1 MSIAVCPGSFDPITV
16 GHVDMIHRAAAMFDE
31 VVVVIAN
38 NPAKNYMFSEEKRRE
53 MAEVALMGIE
63 GVRVELLG
71 NILLASFCKDIGADV
86 IIKGLRGTSDLE
98 AEQSMAL
105 MNRIQGGIDTL
116 FMMSNPELVHV
127 SSSLIKEVATYGG
140 SIRGMVPV
148 NVEAAVKG
156 ELSNNRLG
164 F

>member
-1 MSIAVCPGSFDPITV
+1 MSIAVCPGSFDPITA
-16 GHVDMIHRAAAMFDE
+16 GHVDMVRRAAAMFDE

-38 NPAKNYMFSEEKRRE
+38 NPAKNYMFSEEKRHE

-63 GVRVELLG
+63 KVRVELLG
-71 NILLASFCKDIGADV
+71 NILLASFCQDIGANV
-86 IIKGLRGTSDLE
+86 IVKGLRGVSDLE
-98 AEQSMAL
+98 DEQAMAT
-105 MNRIQGGIDTL
+105 MNRQIGDVDTV
-116 FMMSNPELVHV
+116 FITACPEMSHL
-127 SSSLIKEVATYGG
+127 SSSLVKEVANYGG

>member
-1 MSIAVCPGSFDPITV
+1 MSIAVCPGSFDPITN
-16 GHVDMIHRAAAMFDE
+16 GHVEMVRRAAAIFDE
-31 VVVVIAN
+31 VVVVIAD
-38 NPAKNYMFSEEKRRE
+38 NPTKDYMFSEEKRRE

-71 NILLASFCKDIGADV
+71 TILLASFCQDIGANV
-86 IIKGLRGTSDLE
+86 ILKGLRGTSDLDS
-98 AEQSMAL
+98 EQSMAL
-105 MNRIQGGIDTL
+105 MNYKLSGIDTL
-116 FMMSNPELVHV
+116 FIAANPELVHV
-127 SSSLIKEVATYGG
+127 SSSLVKEVANYGG

-156 ELSNNRLG
+156 VLSNKILG

>member
-1 MSIAVCPGSFDPITV
+1 MSIAVCPGSFDPITN
-16 GHVDMIHRAAAMFDE
+16 GHVEMVRRAAAIFDE

-38 NPAKNYMFSEEKRRE
+38 NPTKDYMFSEEKRRE

-71 NILLASFCKDIGADV
+71 TILLASFCQDIGANV
-86 IIKGLRGTSDLE
+86 ILKGLRGTSDLDS
-98 AEQSMAL
+98 EQSMAL
-105 MNRIQGGIDTL
+105 MNYKLSGIDTL
-116 FMMSNPELVHV
+116 FIAANPELVHV
-127 SSSLIKEVATYGG
+127 SSSLVKEVANYGG

-156 ELSNNRLG
+156 VLSNKILG

>member
-1 MSIAVCPGSFDPITV
+1 MSIAVCPGSFDPITA
-16 GHVDMIHRAAAMFDE
+16 GHVDMVRRAAAMFDE

-38 NPAKNYMFSEEKRRE
+38 NPVKKYMFAEEKRRE

-71 NILLASFCKDIGADV
+71 NILLASFCQDIGAKV
-86 IIKGLRGTSDLE
+86 IVKGLRGVSDLE
-98 AEQSMAL
+98 DEQAMAT
-105 MNRIQGGIDTL
+105 MNRQIGDVDTV
-116 FMMSNPELVHV
+116 FITARSELSHL
-127 SSSLIKEVATYGG
+127 SSSLVKEIATYGG

>member
-1 MSIAVCPGSFDPITV
+1 MSIAVCPGSFDPITN
-16 GHVDMIHRAAAMFDE
+16 GHVEMVRRAAAIFDE

-38 NPAKNYMFSEEKRRE
+38 NPTKDYMFSEEKRRE

-71 NILLASFCKDIGADV
+71 TILLASFCQNIGASV
-86 IIKGLRGTSDLE
+86 ILKGLRGTSDLDS
-98 AEQSMAL
+98 EQSMAV
-105 MNRIQGGIDTL
+105 MNYKLSGIDTL
-116 FMMSNPELVHV
+116 FITSNPELVHV
-127 SSSLIKEVATYGG
+127 SSSLVKEVANYGG

-148 NVEAAVKG
+148 NVEAVLKG
-156 ELSNNRLG
+156 VLSNKILG

>member
-1 MSIAVCPGSFDPITV
+1 MSIAVCPGSFDPITI
-16 GHVDMIHRAAAMFDE
+16 GHVDMVRRVAAIFDE

-53 MAEVALMGIE
+53 MAEVALMGID
-63 GVRVELLG
+63 GVRVEVLG
-71 NILLASFCKDIGADV
+71 GILLASFCHDIRADV
-86 IIKGLRGTSDLE
+86 IVKGLRGTSDFE

-105 MNRIQGGIDTL
+105 MNSALGDIDT
-116 FMMSNPELVHV
+116 FFIAANPSLVHV
-127 SSSLIKEVATYGG
+127 SSTLVKEVASYGG

-148 NVEAAVKG
+148 NVEAALKG
-156 ELSNNRLG
+156 ALSNNRLG

>member
-1 MSIAVCPGSFDPITV
+1 MSIAVFPGSFDPITN
-16 GHVDMIHRAAAMFDE
+16 GHVDMVRRAADIFDE

-53 MAEVALMGIE
+53 LAEVALMGIE
-63 GVRVELLG
+63 GVRVEFLG
-71 NILLASFCKDIGADV
+71 EILLASFCQDIGASV
-86 IIKGLRGTSDLE
+86 IVKGLRGTSDFD

-105 MNRIQGGIDTL
+105 MNRKLCGVETV
-116 FMMSNPELVHV
+116 FVMSNSEFLHI
-127 SSSLIKEVATYGG
+127 SSSLVKEVANYGG

-148 NVEAAVKG
+148 NVEAAVKV

>member
-1 MSIAVCPGSFDPITV
+1 MSIAVCPGSFDPITN
-16 GHVDMIHRAAAMFDE
+16 GHVEMVRRARAMFDE
-31 VVVVIAN
+31 VVVVVAN
-38 NPAKNYMFSEEKRRE
+38 NPAKQYMFTEAERCE

-63 GVRVELLG
+63 GVRVEPLG
-71 NILLASFCKDIGADV
+71 EILLASFCQDIKADV

-98 AEQSMAL
+98 SEQSMAL
-105 MNRIQGGIDTL
+105 MNNKLSGIDTL
-116 FMMSNPELVHV
+116 FMLANPEMIHV
-127 SSSLIKEVATYGG
+127 SSSLVKEVATYGG

-156 ELSNNRLG
+156 KLSNNRLG

>member
-1 MSIAVCPGSFDPITV
+1 MSIAVCPGSFDPITN
-16 GHVDMIHRAAAMFDE
+16 GHVDMISRVANIFDE

-38 NPAKNYMFSEEKRRE
+38 NPAKNYMFSEEKRHE

-63 GVRVELLG
+63 GVRVERLG
-71 NILLASFCKDIGADV
+71 PILLASFCQDIGATV
-86 IIKGLRGTSDLE
+86 IVKGLRGTSDLDV
-98 AEQSMAL
+98 EQSMAL
-105 MNRIQGGIDTL
+105 MNRKLSGIETF
-116 FMMSNPELVHV
+116 FMGSDPEMAHV
-127 SSSLIKEVATYGG
+127 SSSLVKEIANHGG

-156 ELSNNRLG
+156 QLSNNRLG

>member
-1 MSIAVCPGSFDPITV
+1 MSIAVCPGSFDPITT
-16 GHVDMIHRAAAMFDE
+16 GHVDMVRRAAALFDE

-38 NPAKNYMFSEEKRRE
+38 NPAKNYMFSEEKRHE
-53 MAEVALMGIE
+53 MVEVALMGIG
-63 GVRVELLG
+63 GVRVERLG
-71 NILLASFCKDIGADV
+71 EILLASFCQDVGASV
-86 IIKGLRGTSDLE
+86 IIKGLRGVSDLE
-98 AEQSMAL
+98 DEQAMAT
-105 MNRIQGGIDTL
+105 MNRQVGDVDTI
-116 FMMSNPELVHV
+116 FITARPELSHL
-127 SSSLIKEVATYGG
+127 SSSLVKEVANYGG

>member
-1 MSIAVCPGSFDPITV
+1 MSIAVCPGSFDPITN
-16 GHVDMIHRAAAMFDE
+16 GHVDMVRRAASLFDE

-38 NPAKNYMFSEEKRRE
+38 NPAKSYMFSEEKRRE
-53 MAEVALMGIE
+53 LAEVALMGIE

-71 NILLASFCKDIGADV
+71 EILLASFCQDIGASV
-86 IIKGLRGTSDLE
+86 IIKGLRGTSDFD

-105 MNRIQGGIDTL
+105 MNRKLGGIETV
-116 FMMSNPELVHV
+116 FVMSNSEFLHI
-127 SSSLIKEVATYGG
+127 SSSLVKEVANYGG